1 MTEPNYGPAIFVTL
15 GIIVVLIG
23 LMALGWRNRLKRQAD
38 VPAPPGAPAD
48 LGAVIATG
56 EGTYI
61 TTTTA
66 HDYLDRIAVHGLGI
80 RTTAVLSVHESG
92 VIFDRSGSDALFI
105 PRESLRDVRL
115 DSGMAGKFVEK
126 DGLIVIEWNIGA
138 HEGAAD
144 SAETNVDT
152 GFRARY
158 HEQQAELFAAIE
170 SILPRT
176 TQNERKSA

>member
-1 MTEPNYGPAIFVTL
+1 MSQPNYVPAILITL
-15 GIIVVLIG
+15 GIVVVVMA
-23 LMALGWRNRLKRQAD
+23 LMALGWRNRKKRQAD
-38 VPAPPGAPAD
+38 VPAPPAVATD
-48 LGAVIATG
+48 LGAALASC

-80 RTTAVLSVHESG
+80 RTTAVLSVHEEG
-92 VIFDRSGSDALFI
+92 VVIDRDGAEAIFI
-105 PRESLRDVRL
+105 PRASLRAVRL

-138 HEGAAD
+138 HEGAPD
-144 SAETNVDT
+144 SDRTNVDT

-158 HEQQAELFAAIE
+158 HEQQTALFAAIE
-170 SILPRT
+170 SIAPHT
-176 TQNERKSA
+176 STNERKSA